1 MLMNNGKKLSF
12 SYGSFRGHINK
23 LKLVQFLSEMCKP
36 DPIQLAQRQYW
47 KKKLEKSVQIW
58 FNFLIKNAVLRA
70 STWKTLENVPC
81 GKFL

>member
-1 MLMNNGKKLSF
+1 MNNGKKLSF

-47 KKKLEKSVQIW
+47 KKKLEKKSWLRSDMVQ
-58 FNFLIKNAVLRA
+58 F
-70 STWKTLENVPC
+70 SH
-81 GKFL
+81 